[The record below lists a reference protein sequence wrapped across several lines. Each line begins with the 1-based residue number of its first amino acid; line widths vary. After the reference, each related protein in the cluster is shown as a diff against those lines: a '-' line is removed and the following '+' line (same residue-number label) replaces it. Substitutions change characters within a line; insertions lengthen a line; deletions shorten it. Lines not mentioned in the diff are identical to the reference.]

1 MSIANVGGTAK
12 LILAVLAGKL
22 DPTAFGGRNLTSRLG
37 TFLDG
42 TTGAF
47 GDGSTFGQSLAILA
61 LKVRARV
68 IPTAAVNELQGLQDT
83 DGSWNYQARTD
94 STPGDT
100 NSTAIAVEA
109 LVAAGVAPSAA
120 SMAKT
125 IAYLQKQQNSDGGFT
140 FSAPGSSDPTR
151 TPS

>member
-1 MSIANVGGTAK
+1 MSAYDYLAANLTVETANAGGTAK

-22 DPTAFGGRNLTSRLG
+22 DKTDLRRREPDQPPQGE

-42 TTGAF
+42 STGAF

-61 LKVRARV
+61 LKGAGQA

-94 STPGDT
+94 STARRHELNRACG
-100 NSTAIAVEA
+100 
-109 LVAAGVAPSAA
+109 
-120 SMAKT
+120 
-125 IAYLQKQQNSDGGFT
+125 
-140 FSAPGSSDPTR
+140 
-151 TPS
+151 